1 MTLAEA
7 QQQIEAIYLARDAAR
22 GMAGNV
28 QWFVEEVGELARALR
43 QGDPA
48 AQREEFAD
56 VFAWL
61 SILATLAGVRLQ
73 EAVAERY
80 GAGCPKCQTSPCGCA
95 P

>member
-7 QQQIEAIYLARDAAR
+7 QLQIEAIYLARDAAR
-22 GMAGNV
+22 GMAGNI

-43 QGDPA
+43 RGDSA

-56 VFAWL
+56 VFAWF
-61 SILATLAGVRLQ
+61 SILATLAGVRLD
-73 EAVAERY
+73 EAVAGRY
-80 GAGCPKCQTSPCGCA
+80 GAGCPKCRTTPCGCA